1 MIRYEYECQACG
13 KTSEFL
19 QSIHENPRRKCPH
32 CRKMKLERLIF
43 GGIHAYTDPGVTTLG
58 KLAEV
63 NSKKQG
69 KEQTERR
76 SEQLEQQR
84 EAAGIKK
91 VDPIDRKIQNMNDD
105 QKMRYI
111 MDGTL

>member
-13 KTSEFL
+13 KISEFL
-19 QSIHENPRRKCPH
+19 QSIHEKPKRKCRE
-32 CRKMKLERLIF
+32 CRKLKLERLIS
-43 GGIHAYTDPGVTTLG
+43 GGCHAYTDPGVTTLG

-69 KEQTERR
+69 KEITEKR
-76 SEQLEQQR
+76 SAKLEQQK

-91 VDPIDRKIQNMNDD
+91 VDDVDRKIWKMNDD

-111 MDGTL
+111 MDGTI